1 MNKFLIVGLGNV
13 GIDYVMTRHNIGF
26 EILDQISENFE
37 HNFESR
43 RYGEILKTKKNG
55 KTLIFLKPNTFMNLS
70 GKAIKYWKNK
80 EKVHDSN
87 LLVVLD
93 DLNLDFGKSR
103 FKKFGKDGGHNGL
116 KSINDSLGSNMY
128 CRLRFGIGND
138 FKKGKQTDYVLEN
151 WSKEESISLENHINH
166 NIKIIFHF
174 IKHGPENTM
183 NKFN

>member
-1 MNKFLIVGLGNV
+1 
-13 GIDYVMTRHNIGF
+13 
-26 EILDQISENFE
+26 
-37 HNFESR
+37 
-43 RYGEILKTKKNG
+43 
-55 KTLIFLKPNTFMNLS
+55 MNLS

-80 EKVHDSN
+80 EKVHDNN

-138 FKKGKQTDYVLEN
+138 FKKGKQTGYVLEN